1 MFGRFMPRE
10 EKFFD
15 LFDQAATLIVESTER
30 FRTMLDDL
38 GNVEAHSRIIKDLE
52 HKCDE
57 VTHRTVDLL
66 HTTFITP
73 LDRNDI
79 HSLISKLDD
88 ILDML
93 EAASQRMFLYNI
105 TKGTPEL
112 NALADVGIKSA
123 QNVKE
128 AVSRL
133 HQLKN
138 PEEIIKYCVEVN
150 RLENEADHILR
161 SAMAKL
167 FRDEPDVRRLI
178 MLKEL
183 YEMLE
188 TMTDRC
194 EDVANIIEGIVL
206 EYA

>member
-15 LFDQAATLIVESTER
+15 LFDQAATLIVESTQR

-38 GNVEAHSRIIKDLE
+38 GNAESHSRVIKDLE

-88 ILDML
+88 ILDMI

-112 NALADVGIKSA
+112 NALADVGIKSV

-128 AVSRL
+128 AVNRL

-167 FRDEPDVRRLI
+167 FKDEPDVRRLI

>member
-15 LFDQAATLIVESTER
+15 LFDQAATLILESTQR
-30 FRTMLDDL
+30 FRTMLDDM
-38 GNVEAHSRIIKDLE
+38 GNVESHSRVIKDLE

-57 VTHRTVDLL
+57 ITHRTVDLL

-79 HSLISKLDD
+79 HALISKLDD
-88 ILDML
+88 ILDL
-93 EAASQRMFLYNI
+93 VEAASQRMFLYNV
-105 TKGTPEL
+105 TKVTPEL
-112 NALADVGIKSA
+112 MALADVGIKSV
-123 QNVKE
+123 QNLKE

-133 HQLKN
+133 HNLKN

-167 FRDEPDVRRLI
+167 FREEPDVRRLI
-178 MLKEL
+178 MFKEL

>member
-15 LFDQAATLIVESTER
+15 LFDQAAVLIVESAQR

-38 GNVEAHSRIIKDLE
+38 GNVEAHSRVIKDLE

-88 ILDML
+88 ILDMI

-112 NALADVGIKSA
+112 NALSDVGIKSV
-123 QNVKE
+123 QNLKE
-128 AVSRL
+128 AVNRL

-167 FRDEPDVRRLI
+167 FKDEPDIRRLI

>member
-38 GNVEAHSRIIKDLE
+38 GNVEAHSRIIMDLE